1 MIAAMPKLV
10 PERARIG
17 LRARAEFRP
26 ATDEAAFVDFAPI
39 D

>member
-1 MIAAMPKLV
+1 VPKLA

-26 ATDEAAFVDFAPI
+26 ATDEAAYVDFAPI
-39 D
+39 E